1 MDELKQKKKTG
12 NGNLKPFTT
21 ANAAEMGR
29 RGGLATKKTAEKR
42 KRQKE
47 CLKLILELEP
57 NERSKRKLMDMGIP
71 EDMVTN
77 EMFLAASMFQRA
89 ISGDVKAACYIR
101 DLTGQQPTT
110 KLDDART
117 RLMTAQAKALE
128 KNATPSNELSKLDQ
142 ILRDIDGLAGG
153 NDGAE

>member
-57 NERSKRKLMDMGIP
+57 SERNKRKLSDMGIP
-71 EDMVTN
+71 EDMQTN
-77 EMFLAASMFQRA
+77 EMLMAVSMFQKA
-89 ISGDVKAACYIR
+89 ITGDVKAAGYIR
-101 DLTGQQPTT
+101 DITGQQPTT

-142 ILRDIDGLAGG
+142 LLKDIDGLAGG
-153 NDGAE
+153 TDGAE

>member
-1 MDELKQKKKTG
+1 MADMKDKKKTG

-29 RGGLATKKTAEKR
+29 RGGLATKKTSEKR

-57 NERSKRKLMDMGIP
+57 SERNKRKLVDLGIP
-71 EDMVTN
+71 EDQVTN
-77 EMFLAASMFQRA
+77 EMFLAVSMFNKA
-89 ISGDVKAACYIR
+89 VNGDVKAACYIR
-101 DLTGQQPTT
+101 DITGQQPTT

-128 KNATPSNELSKLDQ
+128 RNATPSNELSKLDQ
-142 ILRDIDGLAGG
+142 LLKDIDGLAGG